1 MKAAGMVP
9 LTLSAADMKALVSY
23 VSGLGGATTGAAA
36 APPAR
41 GLFHRRQLQPHQLK
55 PPPRRKLLLQRQQP
69 REVRRLWLAQLQGR
83 PYSILTA
90 ATNATA
96 RPESGPL
103 DPL

>member
-1 MKAAGMVP
+1 
-9 LTLSAADMKALVSY
+9 L
-23 VSGLGGATTGAAA
+23 
-36 APPAR
+36 
-41 GLFHRRQLQPHQLK
+41 LQPHQMK
-55 PPPRRKLLLQRQQP
+55 RPPRRKLLLQQRHPQ
-69 REVRRLWLAQLQGR
+69 EVRRLWLAQLQGK